1 MMLFIGT
8 YLAAQLM
15 SRYKD
20 EFESAKNAEERELLL
35 AWYAEVMCYLS
46 MADCS
51 VLFYPRGPSD
61 PCTVIV
67 TMNGQITCYYHH

>member
-1 MMLFIGT
+1 MLLIGT

-35 AWYAEVMCYLS
+35 AWYAEVSWYLS

-61 PCTVIV
+61 PYTVIA
-67 TMNGQITCYYHH
+67 TIIG